1 MARTEQEKKEIFQ
14 KWNGLINMSQ
24 KSLNNWAKDEDR
36 LLASINRSEA
46 KQEGGIQSGY
56 DSFHRI
62 KRRKGKKFEDWTSQ
76 DFDNASQEIGFN
88 SRMLGGK
95 PGDTVGD
102 SGMSKWEISL
112 KNWGHDPSLKSSPA
126 HSKWKS
132 WKQKH
137 ASIETINKEFQKS
150 ALIRTARKIEVR
162 RQVFASMDKTEKKS
176 LIRKFLEWLLVKLK
190 NFASELPKQLFIPEI
205 QAVIRDLIK
214 TSQDKVQIPIPQ
226 TTSEKALF
234 KASKVLG
241 INKLL
246 ANIRD
251 IYVADTAESFDN
263 LTKVAGGSLYDE
275 IIERMTV
282 AESEIIKSK
291 ADLNEELIYIREDM
305 SKKSPWYNSK
315 LDNAIEYLKVRIAY
329 FKNRAKYLKA
339 LGDQAASWAVTK
351 TFRWYE
357 GVLAKLSEVSD
368 SKIYTVK
375 LLILAAK
382 VGIVAAVYG
391 KVWVGMTWPQTFNYF
406 IASGKASLAA
416 VIFKQIV
423 PTFLLTGSLK
433 ITASSVR
440 KAGIMLGVIP
450 LHILTKILDLKDFL
464 VYLAKTGYGW
474 VVNKIKSLGDK
485 IKLPSFARTATDEIR
500 AILKK
505 ASEDPIY
512 KRQLLLEYKMELNKC
527 L

>member
-1 MARTEQEKKEIFQ
+1 MARTDQDKKEIFR
-14 KWNGLINMSQ
+14 KWNELINMNQ
-24 KSLNNWAKDEDR
+24 KSLDSWAKDEDR

-88 SRMLGGK
+88 SRMIGGK
-95 PGDTVGD
+95 PGDTVEE

-137 ASIETINKEFQKS
+137 ASVEAINKEFQKS
-150 ALIRTARKIEVR
+150 ALIRVARKIEVK
-162 RQVFASMDKTEKKS
+162 RQVIASMEETEKKS
-176 LIRKFLEWLLVKLK
+176 LIKRFLGWLVLKLK
-190 NFASELPKQLFIPEI
+190 KFGRELPKQLFIPEI

-214 TSQDKVQIPIPQ
+214 TSQDKVQVPIPK

-241 INKLL
+241 INRLI
-246 ANIRD
+246 ANVRD

-263 LTKVAGGSLYDE
+263 LSKVAGGSLYDE
-275 IIERMTV
+275 IIEKMTY
-282 AESEIIKSK
+282 AESDLLESK
-291 ADLNEELIYIREDM
+291 AGLSEELIAIREDM

-315 LDNAIEYLKVRIAY
+315 LDNAIEYLKTRIGY
-329 FKNRAKYLKA
+329 LYNRAAYYGTVGNILYRKA
-339 LGDQAASWAVTK
+339 VIKLART
-351 TFRWYE
+351 YE
-357 GVLAKLSEVSD
+357 SLMFKLSEVKD
-368 SKIYTVK
+368 SKIYGVK
-375 LLILAAK
+375 LLMIAVK
-382 VGIVAAVYG
+382 VGAIAAVYG
-391 KVWVGMTWPQTFNYF
+391 LLWKKMTLWQASKYF
-406 IASGKASLAA
+406 FASGKASLGLII
-416 VIFKQIV
+416 VKQII
-423 PTFLLTGSLK
+423 PTFLATGSFK
-433 ITASSVR
+433 VTASSVR

-450 LHILTKILDLKDFL
+450 LHVFNKFLDLADFL
-464 VYLAKTGYGW
+464 AYLAKTGYGW
-474 VVNKIKSLGDK
+474 VVDRLKAGWD
-485 IKLPSFARTATDEIR
+485 KLPSLQRTATEEIR
-500 AILKK
+500 AILRR
-505 ASEDPIY
+505 AHEDPIY
-512 KRQLLLEYKMELNKC
+512 KRQLLLEYKMELRKC